1 MLERRGYGSERDR
14 SRVLR
19 RIALL
24 VSITPQSEG
33 GELRLSDLDTEREL
47 PVDSGSFVLLL
58 ENEPRDTFARG
69 QLKMLR
75 DGTTYPVQSNAALF
89 EMLKELIDRAAG
101 SD

>member
-1 MLERRGYGSERDR
+1 MVERDR

-47 PVDSGSFVLLL
+47 PVDSGSFVLML

-75 DGTTYPVQSNAALF
+75 AGTTYPVQSNAALF

>member
-1 MLERRGYGSERDR
+1 
-14 SRVLR
+14 VLR

-24 VSITPQSEG
+24 VSITPHQAG
-33 GELRLSDLDTEREL
+33 GELRLSDLDTQREL
-47 PVDSGSFVLLL
+47 SVESGSFVLML